1 MPKIFN
7 TSSQAQPL
15 CCLKVFSIHL
25 FTHEYSVKI
34 TPLLF
39 LFWTYYNTRCLRQ
52 SHLLC
57 VTCLGV
63 SIDQELTFADH
74 IRSLECRCFFWIRQL
89 RSVRRTLTSDTIIAL
104 VNALIISRLDYC
116 NNILVG
122 VYDIHLRQLQGV
134 LNAAA
139 RLIARRRK
147 FDSISSTIRRDVL
160 HWLPIRQR
168 VNFKLSVLTFNCI
181 RNLAPSCLM
190 NMCQPVQA
198 TFIDAICVLL
208 CMATSSFH
216 RRRQSVTVHA
226 ALLSLG
232 RQREMRYLHHYA
244 MTNSPPCQFGAS
256 WRLNY
261 TLEHIIYTSTL
272 VTVFTVRVGEHNF
285 IVLTYL
291 LSGSTVTLH

>member
-52 SHLLC
+52 SHLLS

-74 IRSLECRCFFWIRQL
+74 IRSLECRCFFWIRRL

-104 VNALIISRLDYC
+104 VSALIISRLDYC

-147 FDSISSTIRRDVL
+147 FDSISSTIPDVL
-160 HWLPIRQR
+160 HWLPVRQH
-168 VNFKLSVLTFNCI
+168 VDFKLSVLTVNCL

-190 NMCQPVQA
+190 NMCQPV
-198 TFIDAICVLL
+198 TGNL
-208 CMATSSFH
+208 H
-216 RRRQSVTVHA
+216 RRRLRSAVHGDLIVPPMKTVGYGPRSFA
-226 ALLSLG
+226 VAGPSTWNALPAPLRNDELSTMSIR
-232 RQREMRYLHHYA
+232 RQLKTELYIRAYYLH
-244 MTNSPPCQFGAS
+244 
-256 WRLNY
+256 
-261 TLEHIIYTSTL
+261 
-272 VTVFTVRVGEHNF
+272 
-285 IVLTYL
+285 
-291 LSGSTVTLH
+291 